1 MSPTL
6 CPEPWSL
13 SRAKSS
19 RLLPPF
25 GMKGR
30 CSPFMAAQPVDPVD
44 PVGSSLMPRMCWA
57 ATGPTKN
64 NEMKIQMIFFHHGS
78 QEIFIYIIY
87 LLFILFYNLVNVILS
102 VSDSMPGICQKAFI
116 SHLAA
121 RPSVWLWSETKAPIA
136 QASIPVGHGELGSW
150 PASRCVSWWC
160 GSPGA
165 IPCDPSTQ
173 PSPPVTPILKW
184 HLDGRNCWIT
194 SLFPYSPKQRLWDT
208 VVSTLVRK
216 FESESGRNQIDEW

>member
-1 MSPTL
+1 MIITWRFRRYAQKMEVQPEWQPSL
-6 CPEPWSL
+6 WILWALRWCPGCAERRQRSTEGRL
-13 SRAKSS
+13 S
-19 RLLPPF
+19 
-25 GMKGR
+25 
-30 CSPFMAAQPVDPVD
+30 
-44 PVGSSLMPRMCWA
+44 
-57 ATGPTKN
+57 TGPTKN
-64 NEMKIQMIFFHHGS
+64 NEMKIKMIFFHHGS

-87 LLFILFYNLVNVILS
+87 LLFILFHNLVNVILF

-150 PASRCVSWWC
+150 PASRCASWWC

-165 IPCDPSTQ
+165 I
-173 PSPPVTPILKW
+173 SPP
-184 HLDGRNCWIT
+184 
-194 SLFPYSPKQRLWDT
+194 SLHHQSLQYWNGTLMVEIAELHPFFPTHPSKGYEI
-208 VVSTLVRK
+208 VSTLVRK